1 MSFNL
6 FKKIDKDIFFVLLNK
21 VCVEIE
27 ESKFVNKFKVYLDK
41 L

>member
-21 VCVEIE
+21 VYVEIK